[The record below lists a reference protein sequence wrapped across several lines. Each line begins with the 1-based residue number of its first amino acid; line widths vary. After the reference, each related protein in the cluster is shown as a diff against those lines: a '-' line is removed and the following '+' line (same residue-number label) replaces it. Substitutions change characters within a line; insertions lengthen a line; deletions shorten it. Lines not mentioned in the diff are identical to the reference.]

1 MGVIIIRSIFIIKDG
16 LLIFNHT
23 FDKGNPLFSNMD
35 LISGFLNAIQSFSS
49 EVTKSYINTINF
61 DNFIFHFYKDSKNY
75 SILFVIITYSNSN
88 SNSKEIICKIQ
99 KISSIFFDNYS
110 LILNQYD
117 GELTQFYPFSECLTN
132 MRISQK
138 NCGGNR
144 SLCNECPYH
153 AKQNLIINEFEENK
167 DIIIPLLNNLLK
179 NLLNEIPNIV
189 AALVI
194 NFDGIVIT
202 QHSVRSFN
210 EETMDS
216 VMNLI
221 EPIIEKKKITADRS
235 FESGNFNTNEFRL
248 FYLEL
253 GGIRPA
259 LLVVV
264 ADLYSDIDKY
274 LFYLYIVGEKIS
286 MILNNRSISMRLPKL
301 LEGGGLDLTPQKEIF
316 SDKNELT
323 QIIVIGAESS
333 GKSSLIEMYI
343 NGKFEKKYK
352 PTIGISIAEK
362 ELQITKEANIMLN
375 LVDMGGLKIFA
386 KVRKSFYKI
395 SKPKAILILFDYSR
409 IDTLEKVNE
418 WLEGARSFCGSNSIT
433 YFLIGNKIDLVNNR
447 NEIRHKAE
455 LIASQLNCT
464 FFETSALTGEGVDEL
479 FMHIIMNCLV

>member
-1 MGVIIIRSIFIIKDG
+1 M
-16 LLIFNHT
+16 
-23 FDKGNPLFSNMD
+23 
-35 LISGFLNAIQSFSS
+35 
-49 EVTKSYINTINF
+49 
-61 DNFIFHFYKDSKNY
+61 
-75 SILFVIITYSNSN
+75 
-88 SNSKEIICKIQ
+88 
-99 KISSIFFDNYS
+99 SSIFFDNYS
-110 LILNQYD
+110 LNLNQFD
-117 GELTQFYPFSECLTN
+117 GELTQFYPFSECLIN

-144 SLCNECPYH
+144 SSCNECPYRT
-153 AKQNLIINEFEENK
+153 KQNLIINEFEENK
-167 DIIIPLLNNLLK
+167 GIIISLLNNLLK
-179 NLLNEIPNIV
+179 NLLNEIHNIV
-189 AALVI
+189 AAFII
-194 NFDGIVIT
+194 NLDGIIIA
-202 QHSVRSFN
+202 QHSIRSFN
-210 EETMDS
+210 EETIES

-221 EPIIEKKKITADRS
+221 EPIIEKNKIITNRS

-253 GGIRPA
+253 GEIRPA

-301 LEGGGLDLTPQKEIF
+301 LEGGGLDLKPQKDIL
-316 SDKNELT
+316 SDKNVLT
-323 QIIVIGAESS
+323 EIIVIGAERS

-343 NGKFEKKYK
+343 NGKFEEKYN

-362 ELQITKEANIMLN
+362 ELQITKKVNVMLN
-375 LVDMGGLKIFA
+375 LVDLGGLKIFA

-418 WLEGARSFCGSNSIT
+418 WLEVARSFIESNSIT

-455 LIASQLNCT
+455 IIASQLNCV
-464 FFETSALTGEGVDEL
+464 FFETSALTGEGVDEV